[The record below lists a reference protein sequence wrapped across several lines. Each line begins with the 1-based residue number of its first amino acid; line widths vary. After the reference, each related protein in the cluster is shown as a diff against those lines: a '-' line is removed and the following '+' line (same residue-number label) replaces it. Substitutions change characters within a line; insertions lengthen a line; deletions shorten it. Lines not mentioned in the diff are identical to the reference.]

1 MTRVGLIGYGTG
13 GAVFHAPLI
22 AATPGLDLTAVVTAN
37 PDRQAQVRAS
47 HPGATTVT
55 SADELWDAV
64 DLVVVTSPNR
74 THGPLARA
82 ALEHGLAVVVDKP
95 VTATA
100 AEARELAALAH
111 KRGLLF
117 TVFQNRRWDGD
128 YRTVRRLVD
137 TGALGHVARFES
149 RFERWR
155 PVPKP
160 GWKEQADP
168 AAAGGILYDLGSHL
182 VDQALHLFGPAAS
195 VYAEIDRRREGA
207 ATDDDVFVAITHE
220 RGVRSHLWMSAVAA
234 QNGPRF
240 RVLGDRSAYTKYG
253 LDPQEDALRAGGV
266 PGSPGWGQEP
276 PEHWGLVGAGDAVRP
291 EPTDPGAYQLF
302 YAQVAAALSGGG
314 PVPVD
319 PAGPI
324 AALEVIEAA
333 RASARSGSPRDL

>member
-111 KRGLLF
+111 QRGLLF

-324 AALEVIEAA
+324 AALEVIETA